1 MTAILT
7 EVHYLPDSWVGKAHT
22 QQVSN
27 QFSQIFPF
35 KAVSNVKCLRKMQI
49 SYVKYILFSELFVQR
64 INITT
69 SYTIYTVF
77 LASSQILGNCR
88 FLP

>member
-1 MTAILT
+1 MINNYFYYFRSLVDDDKEIVCQESLMTAVLA

-35 KAVSNVKCLRKMQI
+35 KAVSFFYC
-49 SYVKYILFSELFVQR
+49 
-64 INITT
+64 
-69 SYTIYTVF
+69 
-77 LASSQILGNCR
+77 
-88 FLP
+88 

>member
-1 MTAILT
+1 MTAVLS

-35 KAVSNVKCLRKMQI
+35 KAVSFYCMYKL
-49 SYVKYILFSELFVQR
+49 
-64 INITT
+64 
-69 SYTIYTVF
+69 
-77 LASSQILGNCR
+77 
-88 FLP
+88 

>member
-35 KAVSNVKCLRKMQI
+35 KAVSNVTFLRKIQI
-49 SYVKYILFSELFVQR
+49 
-64 INITT
+64 
-69 SYTIYTVF
+69 
-77 LASSQILGNCR
+77 
-88 FLP
+88 

>member
-1 MTAILT
+1 MNNGFYNFRSLVDDDKEIVCQESLMTAILT

-35 KAVSNVKCLRKMQI
+35 KAVSNVTFLRKMQI
-49 SYVKYILFSELFVQR
+49 
-64 INITT
+64 
-69 SYTIYTVF
+69 
-77 LASSQILGNCR
+77 
-88 FLP
+88 